1 MVFIFEVTE
10 VKEALEIFNKKSEEN
25 KNIVVQLILEEN
37 DTGEEE
43 TYEQ

>member
-25 KNIVVQLILEEN
+25 KNIVVQTDFTDLVNLCFE
-37 DTGEEE
+37 
-43 TYEQ
+43 